1 MLIEK
6 PPRIADA
13 FAHVETFVFDL
24 DNTLYPQD
32 SDLWPKIDN
41 QITHFIQDLY
51 GVDGQSARGIQKH
64 FYQKYGTSLKG
75 LMQEEGVDPAAFLEF
90 AHAIDRSSLAADPDL
105 GAAIAKLPGRKLV
118 YTNGSTGHARATT
131 KQLGIEQLFDG
142 FFDIAD
148 SGYSPKPERESYD
161 RFFKRFNVDPAKAA
175 FFEDLEK
182 NLLIPHQ
189 LGMRTIL
196 IVARAGQHDHREPWE
211 RVANAPRHVD
221 FVTDNLAGFLQ
232 QI

>member
-51 GVDGQSARGIQKH
+51 GVDGQSARAIQKH

-75 LMQEEGVDPAAFLEF
+75 LMHEEGVDPAEFLEF
-90 AHAIDRSSLAADPDL
+90 AHAIDRSSLPRDL
-105 GAAIAKLPGRKLV
+105 ALSEAIGRLPGRKLI
-118 YTNGSTGHARATT
+118 YTNGSTGHAKATT
-131 KQLGIEQLFDG
+131 KQLGIEQHFDG

-148 SGYSPKPERESYD
+148 SGFAPKPEPESYD
-161 RFFKRFNVDPAKAA
+161 RFFARFDIDPAKAA

-182 NLLIPHQ
+182 NLTIPHR
-189 LGMRTIL
+189 LGMKTIL
-196 IVARAGQHDHREPWE
+196 IVAKAGQHDHREPWE

-221 FVTDNLAGFLQ
+221 FVTDDLAGFLN